1 MSANK
6 VRPTL
11 TRGVAKVPVIMQ
23 LEALECGAASLA
35 MVMAYYGKWVPLE
48 QVRLDCGVSR
58 DGSKASNIYR
68 AAVNYGFESRDNYLT
83 QVLAIEDYEHL
94 RVWFFEKMNAAC
106 SAIRDRREKQSETAV
121 TKAKN
126 YIQEHYGFDISL
138 DDVSREVN
146 ISPYYFSKLFKEESG
161 ENFIEYLTR
170 TRIEKAKELL
180 REGNLSIKEISSL
193 VGYADPNYFSRLFKK
208 QTEMTPREYRERNNV

>member
-1 MSANK
+1 M
-6 VRPTL
+6 
-11 TRGVAKVPVIMQ
+11 
-23 LEALECGAASLA
+23 
-35 MVMAYYGKWVPLE
+35 
-48 QVRLDCGVSR
+48 
-58 DGSKASNIYR
+58 
-68 AAVNYGFESRDNYLT
+68 NYGFESRDNYLT

-121 TKAKN
+121 TQAKN